1 MSQLDPI
8 HLFIYDNR
16 NLFQDTTM
24 TQSDDTKPES
34 RPKSTHGG
42 RRAGSGRK
50 PSPFGSPVA
59 KKIPRNL
66 LPMVESL
73 IQKNKAGKLG
83 VVLTTGSVPLD
94 ALVVHPNPSKLD
106 LPIATEK
113 IPAGFASPAEG
124 YIEDYLDFNEYLVRN
139 PSSTIIA
146 RCGGYSMLDAGID
159 KDDLLVIDRA
169 ITPSHRDIVMA
180 DLGSQYTIKRL
191 HILDDGCVE
200 LHSEN
205 SRGDERYPNYTFSD
219 GDELAIVGVVMHV
232 IKDVRKR

>member
-1 MSQLDPI
+1 
-8 HLFIYDNR
+8 
-16 NLFQDTTM
+16 M
-24 TQSDDTKPES
+24 TQSTDAKPES
-34 RPKSTHGG
+34 CPKSTHGG

-83 VVLTTGSVPLD
+83 VVFTTGSISLD
-94 ALVVHPNPSKLD
+94 VLALHPNPSKMT

-113 IPAGFASPAEG
+113 IAAGFASPANG
-124 YIEDYLDFNEYLVRN
+124 YIEDYLDFNEYLVHN
-139 PSSTIIA
+139 QSSTIIA

-159 KDDLLVIDRA
+159 KDDLLVIDRT

-180 DLGSQYTIKRL
+180 DLGSGYTIKRL
-191 HILDDGCVE
+191 HILENGCVE

-205 SRGDERYPNYTFSD
+205 SRGDESYPNYTFKD

-232 IKDVRKR
+232 IKDVRKH

>member
-1 MSQLDPI
+1 M
-8 HLFIYDNR
+8 
-16 NLFQDTTM
+16 
-24 TQSDDTKPES
+24 
-34 RPKSTHGG
+34 
-42 RRAGSGRK
+42 
-50 PSPFGSPVA
+50 
-59 KKIPRNL
+59 
-66 LPMVESL
+66 ESL
-73 IQKNKAGKLG
+73 IQKDKAGKLG

-94 ALVVHPNPSKLD
+94 ALVVHPNPTKLD

-113 IPAGFASPAEG
+113 IPAGFTSPAEG

-219 GDELAIVGVVMHV
+219 GGELAIVGVVMHV

>member
-1 MSQLDPI
+1 MI
-8 HLFIYDNR
+8 
-16 NLFQDTTM
+16 
-24 TQSDDTKPES
+24 QSNDTKPDS
-34 RPKSTHGG
+34 QPKFTHGG

-66 LPMVESL
+66 LPTVESL
-73 IQKNKAGKLG
+73 IQKNKSGKLG
-83 VVLTTGSVPLD
+83 VVLTTGSMPLD
-94 ALVVHPNPSKLD
+94 ALTLHPNPPKLK

-124 YIEDYLDFNEYLVRN
+124 YVEDYLDFNEYLVRN
-139 PSSTIIA
+139 QSSTIIA

-169 ITPSHRDIVMA
+169 ITPNHRDIVMA
-180 DLGSQYTIKRL
+180 DLGSEYTIKRL
-191 HILDDGCVE
+191 HILKGGRVE

-205 SRGDERYPNYTFSD
+205 SCSDEKYPNYTFDD

-232 IKDVRKR
+232 IKDMRKR

>member
-1 MSQLDPI
+1 
-8 HLFIYDNR
+8 
-16 NLFQDTTM
+16 M
-24 TQSDDTKPES
+24 TQPDDTKLKS
-34 RPKSTHGG
+34 RPKTTHGG
-42 RRAGSGRK
+42 RRSGSGRK
-50 PSPFGSPVA
+50 PSPFGGSVA
-59 KKIPRNL
+59 KKIPKNL

-73 IQKNKAGKLG
+73 IQKNKTGGLG
-83 VVLTTGSVPLD
+83 VVFVSGSKPLD
-94 ALVVHPNPSKLD
+94 TLVLHPNPSKLN

-139 PSSTIIA
+139 KSSTIIA

-169 ITPSHRDIVMA
+169 ITPNHRDVVMA
-180 DLGSQYTIKRL
+180 DLGSEYTIKRL
-191 HILDDGCVE
+191 HILEGGRVE

-205 SRGDERYPNYTFSD
+205 SRNGENYPNYTFGN

-232 IKDVRKR
+232 IKNMRKR